1 MTDSDCI
8 FCRIASGEIPA
19 QVVGRTD
26 HAIAFRDLSP
36 QAPTHILVIPV
47 AHVASPAGATGEAG
61 GLILGQV
68 MRLGVQVAAELGL
81 AEAGYR
87 FVMNS
92 GRDGGQSVSHL
103 HLHLLGGR
111 QMRWPPG

>member
-1 MTDSDCI
+1 MTDCI

-19 QVVGRTD
+19 QVVGRSLN
-26 HAIAFRDLSP
+26 AVAFRDLSP

-47 AHVASPAGATGEAG
+47 AHFDSAATATGKEGTEA
-61 GLILGQV
+61 LGQV
-68 MRLGVQVAAELGL
+68 MALGVEVAASLGL
-81 AEAGYR
+81 NDGGYR
-87 FVMNS
+87 FVMNT
-92 GRDGGQSVSHL
+92 GREGGQSVAHL